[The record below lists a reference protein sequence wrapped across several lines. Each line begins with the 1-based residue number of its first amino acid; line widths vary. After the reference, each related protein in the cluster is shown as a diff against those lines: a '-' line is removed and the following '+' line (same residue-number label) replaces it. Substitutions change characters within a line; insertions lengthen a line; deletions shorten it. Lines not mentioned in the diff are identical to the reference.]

1 MFGDRDHREITF
13 GRFLFIGCGTQTF
26 TIVDVETAIK
36 IIGAIDSVQAGCG
49 SKSSASALD

>member
-1 MFGDRDHREITF
+1 VSKKTG
-13 GRFLFIGCGTQTF
+13 GAATF

-36 IIGAIDSVQAGCG
+36 IIGSIDSVQAGCG